1 MTRDG
6 DRRLTWEPNIVA
18 FCCNWCAYAGADLAG
33 VTRIQ
38 YPSNVRIVRV
48 MCSGR
53 VEPSMMLRCFQNG
66 ADGVMLLGC
75 HIGDCHY
82 RSGNLRAEK
91 RVGDVKGM
99 LTAMG
104 ISEDRLLLKW
114 ISASEGALFAQTC
127 REFVETVTKLGP
139 LQEGGR

>member
-1 MTRDG
+1 
-6 DRRLTWEPNIVA
+6 LTWEPNIVA

-33 VTRIQ
+33 VTRTQ

-66 ADGVMLLGC
+66 ADGVMVLGC

-82 RSGNLRAEK
+82 QTGNRRAEK
-91 RVGDVKGM
+91 RVADVKEMLKNMGM
-99 LTAMG
+99 
-104 ISEDRLLLKW
+104 SEDRLLLKW

-127 REFVETVTKLGP
+127 REFVDTVTGLGP
-139 LQEGGR
+139 LQEGGL